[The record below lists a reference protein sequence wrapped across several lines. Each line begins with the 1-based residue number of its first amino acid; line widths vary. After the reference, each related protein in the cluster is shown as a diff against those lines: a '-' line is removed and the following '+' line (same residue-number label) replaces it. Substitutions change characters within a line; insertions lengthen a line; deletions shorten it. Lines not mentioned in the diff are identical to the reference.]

1 LRSAL
6 GRELLVYDAHLFL
19 KHLPSKTIKWNIIQ
33 YRYLASIALQRQR
46 CNCQVSNFEK
56 VRKAADYNA
65 RNQ

>member
-33 YRYLASIALQRQR
+33 YRYLAFDSVAATTLQLPSLEFR
-46 CNCQVSNFEK
+46 EG
-56 VRKAADYNA
+56 AEGG
-65 RNQ
+65 